1 MTSAGESRGWTILLI
16 VLVAALPVGALLQP
30 WLLPSRSEQP
40 LIRRGVL
47 APVLL
52 VTVPGLRAEHVGH
65 LGGEVATPTLDRLA
79 HEGVSFE
86 RFWTAS
92 NDRVATTA
100 ALLSSQPPSRT
111 GVTGLDSTPPQNTM
125 TLAGH
130 LRTRG
135 KATVAILGD
144 PRLAT
149 PVLARHFETLV
160 DTAKREDADALLTR
174 GVDALIAQPDALVW
188 VDVMVPGLL
197 MTEQVSPE
205 AVAELDAALGR
216 ALAALEDAMLLE
228 TLVLCVTGTGGG
240 AGHDDD
246 LFEASLEAPCL
257 LRLPGQAVRGRR
269 VTVAA
274 SSLDLAPTLGELV
287 LKTPGSGSWPGQCGE
302 SLASFFTGGSG
313 RLRILVAEGRHVPLA
328 GAPARPSLAV
338 RADRTKVILDA
349 SGQGTAS
356 LYDLGDDPDERLDL
370 APERPM
376 VLDAMRN
383 HLQSWFGACG
393 GG

>member
-1 MTSAGESRGWTILLI
+1 MTPARDGRGWTILLV

-30 WLLPSRSEQP
+30 WLMPSRSEQP
-40 LIRRGVL
+40 LVRRGVL
-47 APVLL
+47 SPVLL
-52 VTVPGLRAEHVGH
+52 VTIPGLRSEHVAH
-65 LGGEVATPTLDRLA
+65 LGGVVPTPAFDRLA

-92 NDRVATTA
+92 NDRVATTT
-100 ALLSSQPPSRT
+100 ALLSSQPSSRT

-135 KATVAILGD
+135 KDTVAVLGD
-144 PRLAT
+144 PRLAA

-174 GVDALIAQPDALVW
+174 GVDALIAQPDAFVW
-188 VDVMVPGLL
+188 VDVQVPGLL
-197 MTEQVSPE
+197 LTEQVSHE

-216 ALAALEDAMLLE
+216 ALAALEEALLLE
-228 TLVLCVTGTGGG
+228 NLVICVTGTGGG

-246 LFEASLEAPCL
+246 LFEASLAAPCL

-302 SLASFFTGGSG
+302 SLAGFFTGGSG
-313 RLRILVAEGRHVPLA
+313 RMRILVAEGRHAPRP

-349 SGQGTAS
+349 SGQGAAT
-356 LYDLGDDPDERLDL
+356 LYDLADDPGERQDL
-370 APERPM
+370 APGRPM
-376 VLDAMRN
+376 VVDGMRN